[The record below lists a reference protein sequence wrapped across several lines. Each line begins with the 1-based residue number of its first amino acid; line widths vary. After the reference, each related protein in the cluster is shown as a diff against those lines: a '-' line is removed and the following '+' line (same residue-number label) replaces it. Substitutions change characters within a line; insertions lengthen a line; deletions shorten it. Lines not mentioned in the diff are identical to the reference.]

1 MYEQGR
7 WMGGRMIKNL
17 IIIGLFAIVFTQTDI
32 GIVDIFNYVEVA
44 LDKLQEMVYTM
55 KRSV

>member
-1 MYEQGR
+1 
-7 WMGGRMIKNL
+7 MGGTMIKNL
-17 IIIGLFAIVFTQTDI
+17 IIIGLFTIVVTQTDI
-32 GIVDIFNYVEVA
+32 GINDVFNYVELA

>member
-1 MYEQGR
+1 
-7 WMGGRMIKNL
+7 MIKNL

-32 GIVDIFNYVEVA
+32 GIADVFNYVELA
-44 LDKLQEMVYTM
+44 LDKVQEIVYTM

>member
-1 MYEQGR
+1 
-7 WMGGRMIKNL
+7 MIKNL

-32 GIVDIFNYVEVA
+32 GITDVFNYIELA
-44 LDKLQEMVYTM
+44 LDKVQEIVYTM

>member
-1 MYEQGR
+1 
-7 WMGGRMIKNL
+7 MGGTMIKNL

-32 GIVDIFNYVEVA
+32 GITDVFNYVELA
-44 LDKLQEMVYTM
+44 LDKMQELLYTM